1 MFKNQNNTRLC
12 ALWVP
17 CVIGGLSIYLISDI
31 FYPSK
36 PYECVNT
43 ESINNIEY
51 YNTKNGYKVVNQ
63 IVNFINVDSKIYVMF
78 DKTIPINET
87 FKCFIKNNNIFV
99 YPDSIELIFGL
110 IMLCISVLLII
121 LIIYATYWINREKPY
136 NHLNSIN

>member
-63 IVNFINVDSKIYVMF
+63 IINFINVDSKIYVMF

-87 FKCFIKNNNIFV
+87 FECYITGNNINLNPHNTQWIV
-99 YPDSIELIFGL
+99 GIVLIVW
-110 IMLCISVLLII
+110 SII
-121 LIIYATYWINREKPY
+121 LIIIIISYTYVY
-136 NHLNSIN
+136 NKKTIEQDKLLNY

>member
-1 MFKNQNNTRLC
+1 MFKIRNYTIL
-12 ALWVP
+12 LGLFVP
-17 CVIGGLSIYLISDI
+17 CVIFGLSIYLVSDYI
-31 FYPSK
+31 YSSK
-36 PYECVNT
+36 SYECVNT
-43 ESINNIEY
+43 ESISDIEY
-51 YNTKNGYKVVNQ
+51 YNTKDGYKFVNKT
-63 IVNFINVDSKIYVMF
+63 VNFIDVDSKIYVMF